1 MTDMKRLLT
10 LLLLLGTGAALLAP
24 AAHAA
29 KFLHGQPRQ
38 IKCAVL
44 IIPSSTP
51 EPPRGAIAPA
61 PYNRY
66 TPLGQNLNPYVFY
79 VADERR
85 DLKPTH
91 WEFVNPLAPATVTDQ
106 MAVRWA
112 QIQGNVAPLS
122 GRSFVPGTPLTKDMA
137 PYWEAVLAP
146 ENLSRLKELDIA
158 YISAATPVA
167 FTLQDS
173 ELLRRMADAG
183 VCLWFDNAGGFRIGT
198 NADDP
203 NKLFLPLDFPV
214 GGAGTSATL
223 NTGHPLLSGYY
234 RLSSGEIARLGDGNG
249 YGNRVVNFLPT
260 DSTALEPVLQPILP
274 NGNIT
279 TPYLAAARYGSGYV
293 VATAGN
299 VGGAISAPAGPALP
313 GLLGNTGVVSGVT
326 LLQAQV
332 EDLKFFY
339 NIVSWTGEQDQVQ
352 RGPRRNGASN
362 EQLTGF
368 VERWRLP
375 AASPSWITP
384 LISHGMV
391 FGATLTQVGYTIH
404 ALEANPVDDFDLQ
417 REVGNNLPINID
429 DGDPDLSRGLSYD
442 QIGAWLAPGDVSW
455 MSGLALG
462 EKNGVPILFMTGGIG
477 SDPTKSAAG
486 AFAFAVPTPGNP
498 TLTQIARWDAPPL
511 PPNSAGTGRNI
522 YAPPALFE
530 GVLYAA
536 GGQAEPGAITGSGG
550 EVRAL
555 DLRPNGQFVEQW
567 HYPQGNAYTSIGPI
581 VGAPAVGYVEDT
593 RTGAIDL
600 SCFFT
605 TLQSAASPG
614 GLGGLV
620 ISTHAEP
627 LSAVNDN
634 RTWQPSRR
642 TENWDPQRWWD
653 IRVIDN
659 NTGLTFKHYFL
670 GDTRANNNSAQ
681 VQFNVDN
688 QAGRIRLP
696 EGYDPAQFSVA
707 ADYTLQGDPDVNTIA
722 LKRRHWMPTFNT
734 PGVQPQPTGIAA
746 GPVIGKDDLVYYATG
761 NGYIAAAQF
770 AGNQGFVR
778 WKARIPGADQFT
790 AMSQVVYPGDPSRLQ
805 DYAFTASPAVSN
817 DLVYFA
823 GRDGAVYAFEANPT
837 FSFKVPETPG
847 KRPMH
852 SARAAQT
859 VVYSNEGQG
868 GPRTNRLPPGSFSVD
883 AESGTVTIHDFRNLS
898 FDLNTI
904 ERDNSPGRQGSLQT
918 FPELGNRPRIK
929 LDVDYINDLGQNDQ
943 ETVSLPVHIVYS
955 FTTGIGTAFRDKD
968 RFSSSPVVLGD
979 SVYVTGESGLIY
991 ELPADPRREDP
1002 EFRMGTELAT
1012 YLNGTFVRA
1021 KAVSPPGSGGPPLL
1035 ASPAVANGLVAMAL
1049 PTGLTAFQSPSVLVA
1064 DANRIVEFGGSG
1076 DTLSTMDATV
1086 KHTLTGLGGDFPIPT
1101 DPLYALVPNAQTQN
1115 SAIITQRQFIDH
1127 PTRVR
1132 HLSRGS
1138 TLTSIFFSAAPTEP
1152 GIVSEH
1158 SELADESNL
1167 IADTGNNR
1175 IVEVNPAGKVVWEAK
1190 SFQDPFRLLPSGESL
1205 TLLSPRDVQRWVDTE
1220 ADPNGGPALLV
1231 IHTLIADTGNTR
1243 VIELVDKIRYR
1254 QGNYTGDS
1262 YVQIPGQLDRRAGDP
1277 VRWYHVL
1284 VWTSQT
1290 NAQGLKLAYQTAQR
1304 VPLVDGTTGQ
1314 PVPNP
1319 GVDVNIAPRPVLT
1332 REPFLPAEP
1341 FQMTTMA
1348 SVANLRVRYEMNPSS
1363 PNYGFTQRNIP
1374 QAVPGG
1380 DTVLFLRSNRTD
1392 PIEPI
1397 RGADPATPN
1406 NPDRLIYVQGTVDQ
1420 TLPTITDIWDF
1431 DASGKNHI
1439 IKHTLQGVQSVQR
1452 TVRYDHWVDTANPP
1466 GNALNPSFGEG
1477 GAIWYLIADQG
1488 GVFEVRFDTT
1498 IPVPANSVADPRA
1511 RLAWAFTNDDYNWV
1525 TGGGVNGDPTTLR
1538 DNQNRYVSGR
1548 LFTASSAQHL
1558 ASGQVLIVSRT
1569 APNPQST
1576 VPIQGAGGDIF
1587 ILRPSDYNPFL
1598 SGRGDG
1604 YRQDQWV
1611 QRALP
1616 GSAPLPPGLPSITWR
1631 APAPRNPLLP
1641 PGLDPALAT
1650 FNPLETRGTYAP
1662 EVPVFADLIF

>member
-1 MTDMKRLLT
+1 
-10 LLLLLGTGAALLAP
+10 LLGSGAGLLAP
-24 AAHAA
+24 GAHAA

-44 IIPSSTP
+44 LIPSTTP
-51 EPPRGAIAPA
+51 GPPRSALPPA
-61 PYNRY
+61 PFNRY
-66 TPLGQNLNPYVFY
+66 FPLGQNLNPYVFY

-85 DLKPTH
+85 DLKPTS

-106 MAVRWA
+106 MAGRWA
-112 QIQGNVAPLS
+112 QIDPRLITAGA
-122 GRSFVPGTPLTKDMA
+122 PLTKNMA

-158 YISAATPVA
+158 YIAAGTAVA
-167 FTLQDS
+167 FTLQDR

-183 VCLWFDNAGGFRIGT
+183 VCLWFDNPGGFRIGT
-198 NADDP
+198 TADDP

-214 GGAGTSATL
+214 GGTGASAGL
-223 NTGHPLLSGYY
+223 FNTGHPLLSGYY
-234 RLSSGEIARLGDGNG
+234 RLSVGEIARLGDGNG
-249 YGNRVVNFLPT
+249 YGNRVVNFLPQ
-260 DSTALEPVLQPILP
+260 DSPALDPILQPIVP
-274 NGNIT
+274 NGPIT
-279 TPYLAAARYGSGYV
+279 TPYLAAARYGSGLV

-299 VGGAISAPAGPALP
+299 IGGAINAPTGPALP

-326 LLQAQV
+326 LLQAQA
-332 EDLKFFY
+332 EDLKFLY
-339 NIVSWTGEQDQVQ
+339 NLVAWTGEQDQFQ
-352 RGPRRNGASN
+352 KGPRRNGAGN

-375 AASPSWITP
+375 TVPGPSWIAP

-391 FGATLTQVGYTIH
+391 FGASRTPAGYVVH
-404 ALEANPVDDFDLQ
+404 ALEANPVDNFDLQ
-417 REVGNNLPINID
+417 REQNANQARNTD
-429 DGDPDLSRGLSYD
+429 DGIPDLSRGTPYD
-442 QIGAWLAPGDVSW
+442 QIGAWQAPGDLAW
-455 MSGLALG
+455 ISGLALG
-462 EKNGVPILFMTGGIG
+462 EKIIGNVPMPVLFMTGGVG
-477 SDPTKSAAG
+477 SDPTKSAAT

-498 TLTQIARWDAPPL
+498 ALTQIARWDAPPL
-511 PPNSAGTGRNI
+511 PAQGAGTGRNI

-530 GVLYAA
+530 GILYAA
-536 GGQAEPGAITGSGG
+536 GGQAEPGAVTGSGG

-581 VGAPAVGYVEDT
+581 VGAPAVGFVEDT

-600 SCFFT
+600 TCFFT

-620 ISTHAEP
+620 ISTRAEP
-627 LSAVNDN
+627 MQVVNDN

-659 NTGLTFKHYFL
+659 NTGLTFRHYFL
-670 GDTRANNNSAQ
+670 GDTRAGNNSAQ
-681 VQFNVDN
+681 VEFNVDN

-696 EGYDPAQFSVA
+696 EPYDPAQFSVA

-734 PGVQPQPTGIAA
+734 PGVQPQPTGIAS
-746 GPVIGKDDLVYYATG
+746 GPVIGKDDIVYYASG
-761 NGYIAAAQF
+761 NGYMAGAQF

-778 WKARIPGADQFT
+778 WKVRIPGADAFT
-790 AMSQVVYPGDPSRLQ
+790 AMSQVVYPGDPNRLN
-805 DYAFTASPAVSN
+805 DYAFVASPATN
-817 DLVYFA
+817 KDLVYFA

-837 FSFKVPETPG
+837 FSFKVPSPPQAGQPE

-868 GPRTNRLPPGSFSVD
+868 GPRTNRLPPGSFTVD
-883 AESGTVTIHDFRNLS
+883 AESGTVTINDFRNLT
-898 FDLNTI
+898 FDLGTMP
-904 ERDNSPGRQGSLQT
+904 RDNAAGRQGSLQT
-918 FPELGNRPRIK
+918 LPILGNRPGIT
-929 LDVDYINDLGQNDQ
+929 LDVDYINDLGQNTQD
-943 ETVSLPVHIVYS
+943 TVFVPVHLVYS
-955 FTTGIGTAFRDKD
+955 FTTGVGSAFQNKD
-968 RFSSSPVVLGD
+968 MFGSPPVVLGD
-979 SVYVTGESGLIY
+979 SVFVTGQSGLIY
-991 ELPADPRREDP
+991 VLPADPRREDP

-1012 YLNGTFVRA
+1012 YLNGTFVFA
-1021 KAVSPPGSGGPPLL
+1021 KEVSPVVSGSPPLL
-1035 ASPAVANGLVAMAL
+1035 APPAVANGLVAMAL
-1049 PTGLTAFQSPSVLVA
+1049 PAGLTAFQSPSVLVA
-1064 DANRIVEFGGSG
+1064 DANRIVEFGGAG
-1076 DTLSTMDATV
+1076 DTISTMDATV
-1086 KHTLTGLGGDFPIPT
+1086 KHTLAGLGADFPIPT
-1101 DPLYALVPNAQTQN
+1101 DPLYALVRSPQTDN
-1115 SAIITQRQFIDH
+1115 IPIITQRQSIDR

-1132 HLSRGS
+1132 HLSRGT
-1138 TLTSIFFSAAPTEP
+1138 TLTSIFFSAGPTEP
-1152 GIVSEH
+1152 EKVNEH
-1158 SELADESNL
+1158 SDLADESNL

-1190 SFQDPFRLLPSGESL
+1190 NFQDPFRLLPPGEPL
-1205 TLLSPRDVQRWVDTE
+1205 TLSGPRDVQRWVDTE

-1231 IHTLIADTGNTR
+1231 IHTLIADPGNTR
-1243 VIELVDKIRYR
+1243 VIELVDKIRYQ
-1254 QGNYTGDS
+1254 QGNFTGDS
-1262 YVQIPGQLDRRAGDP
+1262 YVQLPGQLDRRTGAP

-1304 VPLVDGTTGQ
+1304 VPLIDATTGQ
-1314 PVPNP
+1314 PVPNQ
-1319 GVDVNIAPRPVLT
+1319 GVNANVSPRPVLT

-1341 FQMTTMA
+1341 YQMTTMA
-1348 SVANLRVRYEMNPSS
+1348 AVANLRVRYETNQSS

-1380 DTVLFLRSNRTD
+1380 DTILFLRSNRTD

-1397 RGADPATPN
+1397 RAVDPAAPG
-1406 NPDRLIYVQGTVDQ
+1406 NPERTIYVQGTVDQ

-1431 DASGKNHI
+1431 DGAGKNVI
-1439 IKHTLQGVQSVQR
+1439 AHTLQGVQSVQR
-1452 TVRYDHWVDTANPP
+1452 TIRYDKWINTITRPANPNDP
-1466 GNALNPSFGEG
+1466 NIVGQG
-1477 GAIWYLIADQG
+1477 GAFWYLIADQG
-1488 GVFEVRFDTT
+1488 GVFEVRFD
-1498 IPVPANSVADPRA
+1498 PALPRPATNTDADPRA

-1525 TGGGVNGDPTTLR
+1525 TGGGTGGSRGVLR
-1538 DNQNRYVSGR
+1538 DNQNRYVGGR
-1548 LFTASSAQHL
+1548 LLTASSAQRL

-1587 ILRPSDYNPFL
+1587 ILRPSDYNPFKVAN
-1598 SGRGDG
+1598 G
-1604 YRQDQWV
+1604 YYQDQWV
-1611 QRALP
+1611 QRAFP
-1616 GSAPLPPGLPSITWR
+1616 GTGPLAPGLASITWR